1 MSNICKLKILTI
13 IVLSTIFI
21 TSCSQKNGV
30 NTDITKQSNEIIIYV
45 DSDIDDGTKDWLY
58 SLRDQFVDY
67 DIKFV
72 TNVVTNK
79 KYFLD
84 SMIDNNF
91 DCDII
96 FSKYLTKENSSN
108 LANLAGKSF
117 FPASSFNALKKM
129 DQNGNIYLVPFT
141 DTKKY
146 LLINKS
152 FFEEKGI
159 KTPESAKGILDYL
172 YLLNK
177 YPESIYINFN
187 SANSLANELF
197 NYAFSLTDGLTIK
210 GYKWANDLEEGISDV
225 SSYDFSKTF
234 DFLDYFKG
242 LDLQT
247 LKSNK
252 INLDQALTKLSLN
265 EIAVFEVNT
274 SDINQIK
281 PYYNENLIAI
291 PFYSTL
297 DNKEYVISDDQVYI
311 GVNKSSMEN
320 KKIILNDLLSNI
332 LGKVGKIDVIYETNS
347 IFNPLIGLSS
357 SVYDTYYKSINSYE
371 KNQIADY
378 YDFQRGKDYLST
390 AVEQYLLGDISREE
404 FINYW
409 QQDVLVSKFEL
420 NKVPLANTASNLSP
434 QQCSMLIAKAMYD
447 QVDCDISAVTISN
460 LTDGFESLDKLY
472 SSSPYFI
479 KQGEIYW
486 EDIYN
491 LVPMNINKDLINSN
505 NQQLLYS
512 ILTGEQLINLL
523 NNYTDDLAYYGIKKI
538 DGIYYVIKKN
548 GTTEEVVLDGYYNFI
563 TNSNFY
569 LKDFELPNPILYNKS
584 VIDCLNKWI
593 IENND
598 ISNQTVLTYNI
609 VAN

>member
-1 MSNICKLKILTI
+1 MSNICKLKIILILFTA
-13 IVLSTIFI
+13 LFI
-21 TSCSQKNGV
+21 CSCSKENI
-30 NTDITKQSNEIIIYV
+30 DPLEQSQQIIIYV
-45 DSDIDDGTKDWLY
+45 DSDIDEGTKAWLY
-58 SLRDQFVDY
+58 SLQEQFVDY
-67 DIKFV
+67 NLKYV

-84 SMIDNNF
+84 SMIENNF
-91 DCDII
+91 NSDII
-96 FSKYLTKENSSN
+96 FSKYLTKENSPN

-129 DQNGNIYLVPFT
+129 DQEGNIYLVPFT

-146 LLINKS
+146 LILNKS
-152 FFEEKGI
+152 FFEEKGL
-159 KTPESAKGILDYL
+159 TPPETAKDILEYMD
-172 YLLNK
+172 LLK
-177 YPESIYINFN
+177 QYPESIYINFN
-187 SANSLANELF
+187 SANSIANDLF
-197 NYAFSLTDGLTIK
+197 NYAFTLTDGLTIK
-210 GYKWANDLEEGISDV
+210 GYKWANDLEEGLTDV
-225 SSYDFSKTF
+225 TSYDFSKTF

-242 LDLQT
+242 LDLQS
-247 LKSNK
+247 LSSNK
-252 INLDQALTKLSLN
+252 INLQQALSKLSSN
-265 EIAVFEVNT
+265 EIAIFEVNT
-274 SDINQIK
+274 SDINQIE
-281 PYYNENLIAI
+281 PYFNKNIIAI

-297 DNKEYVISDDQVYI
+297 DGKDYVISHDQVYI
-311 GVNKSSMEN
+311 GVNNNSMET
-320 KKIILNDLLSNI
+320 KKTILNELLAYILSN
-332 LGKVGKIDVIYETNS
+332 VGEIDVIYETNS

-357 SVYDTYYKSINSYE
+357 SVYDTYYKSINNYE
-371 KNQIADY
+371 KNQIADF

-390 AVEQYLLGDISREE
+390 SIEQYLLGKIDRDE

-420 NKVPLANTASNLSP
+420 NKVPLANTASDLSP
-434 QQCSMLIAKAMYD
+434 LECSMIIAKAMYD
-447 QVDCDISAVTISN
+447 QVDCDVSAVTISN
-460 LTDGFESLDKLY
+460 LTDDFNSLNTLY

-479 KQGEIYW
+479 KKGEIYW

-491 LVPMNINKDLINSN
+491 LIPINIKTELINSN
-505 NQQLLYS
+505 NQQLLYA
-512 ILTGEQLINLL
+512 ILTGEQLIKLFNEHT
-523 NNYTDDLAYYGIKKI
+523 NDLAYYGIKKI

-569 LKDFELPNPILYNKS
+569 LNDFNLPNPILYNKS

-598 ISNQTVLTYNI
+598 ISDQAVLTYNI